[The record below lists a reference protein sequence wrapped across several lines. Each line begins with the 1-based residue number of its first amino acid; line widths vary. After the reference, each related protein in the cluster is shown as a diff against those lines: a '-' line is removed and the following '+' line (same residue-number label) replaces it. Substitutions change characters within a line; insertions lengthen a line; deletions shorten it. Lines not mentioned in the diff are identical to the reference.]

1 MATPTLAP
9 ANPAS
14 DPFTPEQVA
23 AGKLMYENQCFA
35 CHGPSGMSS
44 GVLPDLRRSG
54 ALPDKTLWNQIVHG
68 GLLKDNGMVGFA
80 KIYSADDVEAIR
92 AYVSHRAEVLRQDEV
107 TK

>member
-1 MATPTLAP
+1 MLRLHLPDQPTIAL
-9 ANPAS
+9 
-14 DPFTPEQVA
+14 TPEQVA